1 MQIHFAIF
9 LFSPLVSSLIL
20 FQFDQ
25 AAEGAR
31 MAGASRIIGVDL
43 NSGRFEEGEP
53 SVSSTIYSATDNFIQ
68 HLLLISLS
76 FPVCL

>member
-9 LFSPLVSSLIL
+9 LFSSLVSSLIL

-53 SVSSTIYSATDNFIQ
+53 SVSSTIYSATDNFI
-68 HLLLISLS
+68 
-76 FPVCL
+76 